1 MDSGEQFGMPFEGN
15 VQKTF
20 GNEADLGNLSR
31 EHVNTDP
38 TGGGGTSIF
47 ATVHSPTPHP
57 SGIK

>member
-38 TGGGGTSIF
+38 TGGGDFNFCNS
-47 ATVHSPTPHP
+47 S
-57 SGIK
+57 